1 MLNKKICKMM
11 SGVLVAIMG
20 LGLAGGTTAEAAY
33 HGHRD
38 HHPRP
43 HIEHHHRYPAP
54 PPAPRHDPREKYTE
68 GDRNTAAIAGLIVG
82 AIIGATAANNS

>member
-20 LGLAGGTTAEAAY
+20 LGLAGSTTAEAAY
-33 HGHRD
+33 HRD
-38 HHPRP
+38 RHPRP
-43 HIEHHHRYPAP
+43 HVEHHRPAP
-54 PPAPRHDPREKYTE
+54 PPRHDSREKYTE